1 MAVKDVAM
9 YKVQVKYQA
18 YIDGKPVD
26 QTIKGEIGDFE
37 DRYLAE
43 QALANAANSPDFRG
57 GKIVEIPTSK

>member
-1 MAVKDVAM
+1 MTM

-18 YIDGKPVD
+18 YVNGRLVD
-26 QTIKGEIGDFE
+26 ETIKEEIGDFE

-57 GKIVEIPTSK
+57 GKIVEIPVST